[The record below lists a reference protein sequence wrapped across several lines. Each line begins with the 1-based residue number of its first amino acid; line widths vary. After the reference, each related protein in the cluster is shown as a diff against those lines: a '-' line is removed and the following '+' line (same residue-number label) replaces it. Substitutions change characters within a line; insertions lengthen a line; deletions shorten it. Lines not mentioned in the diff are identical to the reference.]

1 MRESI
6 PSITEEIAMFTSVT
20 SRLVRF
26 TVVASL
32 VSSLGACAADAPV
45 AAPQLPPAMG
55 LMDEVPAS
63 AQSTDLTG
71 VTTWK
76 VFADTA
82 QVDSTLVFGVDA
94 AGNVVT
100 ESRIGG
106 DVTQGQGVATVAME
120 ALYPETGA
128 FRLDAD
134 GKVVSTTL
142 SPSAAA
148 VFGAFGA
155 DFKANED
162 VAADP
167 GARVSFRCIRAGV
180 ILGAACGVTI
190 AGCLETVGLGCAV
203 GGALCIAAYQD
214 WLCECHH
221 RGC

>member
-1 MRESI
+1 MLKS
-6 PSITEEIAMFTSVT
+6 S
-20 SRLVRF
+20 LVRF
-26 TVVASL
+26 SFVTALVASL
-32 VSSLGACAADAPV
+32 AACEAETPV

-55 LMDEVPAS
+55 LMQEVPAS
-63 AQSTDLTG
+63 AHSTELTG

-76 VFADTA
+76 VFADTV

-106 DVTQGQGVATVAME
+106 DVTQGQDVAAVAME
-120 ALYPETGA
+120 ALYPETGS
-128 FRLDAD
+128 FRLDTA
-134 GKVVSTTL
+134 GKLVSSTL

-162 VAADP
+162 AALDP
-167 GARVSFRCIRAGV
+167 GARASWKCIRSGV

-190 AGCLETVGLGCAV
+190 AGCLETVGIGCAV
-203 GGALCIAAYQD
+203 GGALCVAAYQD
-214 WLCECHH
+214 WLCDCHH
-221 RGC
+221 RCID